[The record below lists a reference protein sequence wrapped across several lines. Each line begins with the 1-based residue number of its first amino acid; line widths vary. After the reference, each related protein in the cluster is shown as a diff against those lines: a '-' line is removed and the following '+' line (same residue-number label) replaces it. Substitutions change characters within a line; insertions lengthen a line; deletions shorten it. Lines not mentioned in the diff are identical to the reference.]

1 MLPGATR
8 LLSSETSS
16 LPQFRT
22 EPLFDT
28 SLSAWGDVVA
38 RAEEGEE
45 IVYAEVHVCSLRDSF
60 TAPSRSLTLSL
71 GRCGERQQ
79 CEGDDSHLDAEEG

>member
-16 LPQFRT
+16 LPHFRAKL
-22 EPLFDT
+22 LFDA

-45 IVYAEVHVCSLRDSF
+45 IVYAEVQFCFLRDSF
-60 TAPSRSLTLSL
+60 PAPSRSLTLSL

-79 CEGDDSHLDAEEG
+79 CEGNDSHLYAEEE

>member
-1 MLPGATR
+1 M
-8 LLSSETSS
+8 
-16 LPQFRT
+16 
-22 EPLFDT
+22 FDT

-45 IVYAEVHVCSLRDSF
+45 IVYAEVQFCFLRDSF
-60 TAPSRSLTLSL
+60 PAPSRSLTLSL

-79 CEGDDSHLDAEEG
+79 CEGNDSHLYAEEE

>member
-16 LPQFRT
+16 LPQFRA
-22 EPLFDT
+22 EHLFDT

-45 IVYAEVHVCSLRDSF
+45 IVYAEVQFCFLRDSF
-60 TAPSRSLTLSL
+60 TAP
-71 GRCGERQQ
+71 
-79 CEGDDSHLDAEEG
+79 

>member
-16 LPQFRT
+16 LPHLRAKL
-22 EPLFDT
+22 LFDA

-45 IVYAEVHVCSLRDSF
+45 IVYAEVQFCF
-60 TAPSRSLTLSL
+60 
-71 GRCGERQQ
+71 
-79 CEGDDSHLDAEEG
+79 

>member
-8 LLSSETSS
+8 LLSSETSP
-16 LPQFRT
+16 LPQFRA
-22 EPLFDT
+22 ELLFDT

-45 IVYAEVHVCSLRDSF
+45 IVYAEVQFCFLRDSF
-60 TAPSRSLTLSL
+60 TAP
-71 GRCGERQQ
+71 
-79 CEGDDSHLDAEEG
+79 